1 MRTRI
6 AFYLIN
12 LGIRLLPEEFRTHT
26 VLHNGV
32 LTNKIKVKRD
42 LTSDYL
48 CTIRKP

>member
-26 VLHNGV
+26 VLHNCV

-42 LTSDYL
+42 LTADQL
-48 CTIRKP
+48 RAIRQT

>member
-26 VLHNGV
+26 VLHNCV

-42 LTSDYL
+42 LTDDQL
-48 CTIRKP
+48 CAIRRA